1 MRNRSSFAA
10 VCSFHELLDEKEDFL
25 HVYRYVPQSVFL
37 SCKTW
42 AEIELAR
49 ISVAL
54 LRLQIQFKREA
65 TISDTNAQPSHLS
78 GFQQLYSRFS

>member
-1 MRNRSSFAA
+1 MMKRSSFAA
-10 VCSFHELLDEKEDFL
+10 VCSFHEFLEKKEDFL
-25 HVYRYVPQSVFL
+25 RFYRYVSQSVFL

-54 LRLQIQFKREA
+54 LRLQIQFKIEA
-65 TISDTNAQPSHLS
+65 TIPDTNAQPSHLS